1 MASNPDQGNGHDTMR
16 SRVPGNRLK
25 LWLLLEANRWVFAG
39 VVLAGLFLVF
49 VVMGHFDP
57 VSLGSALTSTDPI
70 DTLFQALTT
79 AIITGVTLVV
89 TINQLV
95 LSQELGPLGDQ
106 RDRME
111 GALSF
116 RQDLASTLSAGVVP
130 AEPSAFLKL
139 FVDATADRSE
149 TLATVASESSDPQV
163 RDEIQSLT
171 EEIRQNADGVSQ
183 QLEDAQF
190 GTFAVVSAAL
200 NFNYSVKIH
209 EARRIRAEYGDALSD
224 EMDETLAELLDLLEL
239 FGPAREHIKTL
250 YFQWELIDLSRV
262 LLYTALPA
270 LAVSVAMIV
279 YVDDGA
285 SVSWTVL
292 GVDGIV
298 WLTSAA
304 TVVALTPFVLLMAY
318 ILRVATV
325 AKRTLAIGPFVLRE
339 MDSES

>member
-1 MASNPDQGNGHDTMR
+1 MASNADQDNGADTMR
-16 SRVPGNRLK
+16 SRVPGSRLK
-25 LWLLLEANRWVFAG
+25 LWLLLEANRWVLAG
-39 VVLAGLFLVF
+39 VVLAGLFLTF
-49 VVMGHFDP
+49 VVLGHFDP

-116 RQDLASTLSAGVVP
+116 RQDLASTLSVGVVP
-130 AEPSAFLKL
+130 AEPSAFLGAL
-139 FVDATADRSE
+139 VDAAAARSE
-149 TLATVASESSDPQV
+149 TLAAAATESSDPQA
-163 RDEIQSLT
+163 REEIQSLT
-171 EEIRQNADGVSQ
+171 AEIRQNADGVSQ
-183 QLEDAQF
+183 QLDGAQF

-200 NFNYSVKIH
+200 NFNYSVKIY
-209 EARRIRAEYGDALSD
+209 EARRIRAEHGDALPD
-224 EMDETLAELLDLLEL
+224 DVTNALDELLELLEL
-239 FGPAREHIKTL
+239 FGPAREHVKTL

-285 SVSWTVL
+285 SVAWTVL

-304 TVVALTPFVLLMAY
+304 TVVALTPFVLLVAY
-318 ILRVATV
+318 ILRIATV

-339 MDSES
+339 MDSNA